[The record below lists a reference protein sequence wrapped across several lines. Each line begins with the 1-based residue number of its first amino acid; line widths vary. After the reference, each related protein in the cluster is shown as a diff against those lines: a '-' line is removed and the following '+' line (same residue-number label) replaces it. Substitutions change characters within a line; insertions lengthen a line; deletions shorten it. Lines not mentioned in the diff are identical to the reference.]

1 MDIYER
7 VATVRDKIM
16 ERIEICMDDPDI
28 TGDLRRLLQ
37 IADLLQEVLRL
48 QEGDKSHN
56 NIHVSLEGETDEFAG

>member
-16 ERIEICMDDPDI
+16 ERIERCMDDPEI
-28 TGDLRRLLQ
+28 TGDLRHLLQ

-56 NIHVSLEGETDEFAG
+56 NIHVALDGDVDEFAR

>member
-28 TGDLRRLLQ
+28 TGDLRHLLQ